1 MNNIQEKD
9 WAEESWSGHT
19 GMNSSS
25 DYCIA
30 NGQDTKEIE
39 DTPEAVADEKGLNKQ
54 D

>member
-25 DYCIA
+25 DYCLV
-30 NGQDTKEIE
+30 NDQETKESQ
-39 DTPEAVADEKGLNKQ
+39 DTPEAVADKKDLNEK